1 MSDVDVENYHG
12 RSFSADNDNHK
23 QTANIQSLTPVPT
36 LLSALLANS
45 YSADCH
51 PHSPSRLLHRA
62 ANGVI
67 ALPALPLLLTD
78 AVEMSSPHAVPTT
91 PRVISPSPTPSDA
104 SEQRD
109 GYLAPVTRSAAR
121 RQRFNTDT
129 QAIPEE
135 DQNNDSEHQ
144 SRSGPRN
151 PSSRSGAAGTARRRG
166 STRKTP
172 QSASSPV
179 VKSQP
184 LVGAN
189 GKPSSNGYLSPYA
202 NLQDRWRDLSRSPS
216 PLGLIPLHENYRT
229 FIHKHEIPRKL
240 LHVSIGFV
248 TLEFYRRGVQTFEIT
263 PWLLS
268 ALIPIAA
275 TDILRHRYDSVNQLY
290 IRSLGALMR
299 ESEVKG
305 YNGVIWYLLG
315 AYIVLRAF
323 PKDVGVM
330 GVLLLSW
337 CDTAASTFGRLYG
350 KHTIKLRH
358 GKSLAGTAAAFLT
371 GVVTALFFW
380 GAFVPSIGTFPNDP
394 EDAFM
399 FSGRLNYFP
408 ESIRNLVGWTSSG
421 YQSSVI
427 TGPLALGVVSVVSG
441 IVAAGSEFIDLFG
454 WDDNLTIPVLSG
466 LGFWGFLKLFG

>member
-1 MSDVDVENYHG
+1 
-12 RSFSADNDNHK
+12 
-23 QTANIQSLTPVPT
+23 
-36 LLSALLANS
+36 
-45 YSADCH
+45 
-51 PHSPSRLLHRA
+51 
-62 ANGVI
+62 
-67 ALPALPLLLTD
+67 
-78 AVEMSSPHAVPTT
+78 MSSPQAVPAT

-109 GYLAPVTRSAAR
+109 GYFAPVTRSAAR
-121 RQRFNTDT
+121 RQRLNNDT
-129 QAIPEE
+129 QSIPEE
-135 DQNNDSEHQ
+135 DSNNDSEHQ
-144 SRSGPRN
+144 SQSGPRN

-166 STRKTP
+166 STKKTP
-172 QSASSPV
+172 KSATSPV

-184 LVGAN
+184 LVGNN
-189 GKPSSNGYLSPYA
+189 GKPSSSSNGYLSPYT

-216 PLGLIPLHENYRT
+216 PLGLIPLHQNYRT

-248 TLEFYRRGVQTFEIT
+248 ALAFYRRGTQTFEIT

-268 ALIPIAA
+268 ALVPIAA
-275 TDILRHRYDSVNQLY
+275 TDLLRHRYERVNRFY

-315 AYIVLRAF
+315 AFIVLRAF

-350 KHTIKLRH
+350 KYTIKLRP
-358 GKSLAGTAAAFLT
+358 GKSLAGTVAAFFT
-371 GVVTALFFW
+371 GVATALFFW
-380 GAFVPSIGTFPNDP
+380 GTFVPSVGAFPNDP

-399 FSGRLNYFP
+399 FTGRLNYFP
-408 ESIRNLVGWTSSG
+408 ESIRNLIGWASNG
-421 YQSSVI
+421 DQSSII
-427 TGPLALGVVSVVSG
+427 TGPLALGVMSAVSG
-441 IVAAGSEFIDLFG
+441 IVAAGSEFVDLFG

-466 LGFWGFLKLFG
+466 LGLWGFLKFFG

>member
-1 MSDVDVENYHG
+1 
-12 RSFSADNDNHK
+12 
-23 QTANIQSLTPVPT
+23 
-36 LLSALLANS
+36 
-45 YSADCH
+45 
-51 PHSPSRLLHRA
+51 
-62 ANGVI
+62 
-67 ALPALPLLLTD
+67 
-78 AVEMSSPHAVPTT
+78 MSSPHVPAT

-109 GYLAPVTRSAAR
+109 GYFAPVTRSAAR
-121 RQRFNTDT
+121 RQRLNNDT
-129 QAIPEE
+129 QSIPEE
-135 DQNNDSEHQ
+135 DQDNDSDHQ

-172 QSASSPV
+172 KSTTSPV

-189 GKPSSNGYLSPYA
+189 GKSPSSSNGYLSPYTI
-202 NLQDRWRDLSRSPS
+202 LQDRWRDLSRSPS
-216 PLGLIPLHENYRT
+216 PLGLIPLHQDYRT

-248 TLEFYRRGVQTFEIT
+248 TLEFYRRGIQTFEIT

-268 ALIPIAA
+268 LLIPIAA
-275 TDILRHRYDSVNQLY
+275 TDLLRHRYERVNKLY

-315 AYIVLRAF
+315 AFIVLHAF
-323 PKDVGVM
+323 PKDIGVM

-350 KHTIKLRH
+350 KHTIKLRQ
-358 GKSLAGTAAAFLT
+358 GKSLAGTVAAFFT
-371 GVVTALFFW
+371 GVATALFFW
-380 GAFVPSIGTFPNDP
+380 GAFVPSVGAFPNDP

-399 FSGRLNYFP
+399 FTGRLNYFP
-408 ESIRNLVGWTSSG
+408 ESIRNLIGWGGSDD
-421 YQSSVI
+421 QSSIV
-427 TGPLALGVVSVVSG
+427 TGPLALGVMSVVSG

-466 LGFWGFLKLFG
+466 LGFWGFLKFFG

>member
-1 MSDVDVENYHG
+1 
-12 RSFSADNDNHK
+12 
-23 QTANIQSLTPVPT
+23 
-36 LLSALLANS
+36 
-45 YSADCH
+45 
-51 PHSPSRLLHRA
+51 
-62 ANGVI
+62 
-67 ALPALPLLLTD
+67 
-78 AVEMSSPHAVPTT
+78 MSSPHVPAT

-109 GYLAPVTRSAAR
+109 GYFAPVTRSAAR
-121 RQRFNTDT
+121 RQRLNNDT
-129 QAIPEE
+129 QSIPEE
-135 DQNNDSEHQ
+135 DQDNDSDHQ

-172 QSASSPV
+172 KSTTSPV

-189 GKPSSNGYLSPYA
+189 GKSPSSSNGYLSPYT

-216 PLGLIPLHENYRT
+216 PLGLIPLHQDYRT

-248 TLEFYRRGVQTFEIT
+248 TLEFYRRGIQTFEIT

-268 ALIPIAA
+268 LLIPIAA
-275 TDILRHRYDSVNQLY
+275 TDLLRHRYERVNKLY

-315 AYIVLRAF
+315 AFIVLHAF
-323 PKDVGVM
+323 PKDIGVM

-350 KHTIKLRH
+350 KHTIKLRQ
-358 GKSLAGTAAAFLT
+358 GKSLAGTVAAFFT
-371 GVVTALFFW
+371 GVATALFFW
-380 GAFVPSIGTFPNDP
+380 AHLFPASEHSPTTPKMLSCSQVDSTTSQSR
-394 EDAFM
+394 
-399 FSGRLNYFP
+399 SG
-408 ESIRNLVGWTSSG
+408 I
-421 YQSSVI
+421 SSVGAAVMI
-427 TGPLALGVVSVVSG
+427 KAVSSQGPWRSV
-441 IVAAGSEFIDLFG
+441 L
-454 WDDNLTIPVLSG
+454 
-466 LGFWGFLKLFG
+466 